1 MFSYELR
8 TAARTITIE
17 SGFDHLERF
26 CDQTQRDEIQKGAIK
41 AIILKGLFILEG
53 NYSLR
58 YINILFLNFKVL
70 SRHYYSLMGI
80 FFFAALHDLFLD
92 SKINHNVVY
101 NLHHPLPLGN
111 LLLVPSLS
119 LH

>member
-8 TAARTITIE
+8 TAAAQTITIE

-58 YINILFLNFKVL
+58 YINILFLNVEVL
-70 SRHYYSLMGI
+70 SCHYYSLIGI
-80 FFFAALHDLFLD
+80 FFAALF
-92 SKINHNVVY
+92 NHFQ
-101 NLHHPLPLGN
+101 PI
-111 LLLVPSLS
+111 VPRVA
-119 LH
+119 